1 MLNRSIT
8 AYQACDPQAV
18 ASGSAAQMANFVE
31 DAKADI
37 AMLGRALQLCQR
49 SLADLIVP
57 DAIKSTTVV
66 NAFAQVVEAESA
78 ARHALAGGAEYEAR
92 KVKP

>member
-18 ASGSAAQMANFVE
+18 ASGSKAQMANFIE
-31 DAKADI
+31 DAKSDI

-49 SLADLIVP
+49 TLADLIKP
-57 DAIKSTTVV
+57 DVIRDTSALH
-66 NAFAQVVEAESA
+66 AFAQVVEAESV
-78 ARHALAGGAEYEAR
+78 ARHALAASPEYEG
-92 KVKP
+92 KKP